1 MAGDDP
7 TLLDWLRARPDEAL
21 AALLR
26 ARPDLAL
33 PPPPDLA
40 VLATRVGLRISVL
53 RASEDLDSATL
64 TVLAALVVADADAE
78 PVPLSELCRL
88 LGPEAPARQ
97 MSAALDALRARAL
110 VWGNDEAI
118 RLLPAAREVA
128 GSHPGGLGALAP
140 ELADPAVLGEL
151 LANVSPEEHAILTR
165 LAAGPPVG
173 RTRDGAPTSAAVE
186 HLVQLGLLSR
196 VDLQT
201 VELPRQVALAL
212 RGEHPMGA
220 VRWQPPRLT
229 TSARG
234 EETVDATAAGAV
246 LLVLRQLEALLA
258 AWTAEPPTVLRSG
271 GLGVRE
277 LRKLAR
283 LLDAEPERAALLA
296 ELAVAAG
303 WVGESDGPAPAW
315 EPTTLADSWLG
326 ALPEHQWLALAR
338 TWLELP
344 RLPGLVCARDEAGR
358 PLAALSD
365 GLHRP
370 TVAAERRRVLD
381 ALAAL
386 PPGHRVRSVDE
397 LAAVLAWQRPRRGGR
412 LRDEVIGWTL
422 AEGTALG
429 LVALDALGSAGRA
442 VLSDPEAAA
451 TLEALRSTLPEPVDH
466 VMLQADLTAVA
477 PGRLRPELAAE
488 LGLLADV
495 ESSGSAT
502 VYRITEASLRRAMDA
517 GRTANELHEVLATHS
532 TTPVP
537 QALRYMVDDIA
548 RQHGRL
554 RGGQAGSFLRAE
566 DEVLLAEVLAHPISA
581 ALGVRRVAPSVLV
594 SPLELAELLDGLRA
608 AGFAP
613 VAEDAGGGVLDLRPP
628 VRRLPARPRPPVRRW
643 PPAELDGS
651 RLGELVGRMRAGD
664 RAAAAPRGAAVGLG
678 GARNGTSA
686 TLALLQGAAQHQ
698 RSVWI
703 GYIDASGLAT
713 ERIVEP
719 VSVGGGVLEGYDP
732 AQGGLRRFLLHRIT
746 SAAVV
751 QD

>member
-1 MAGDDP
+1 MAGDVP
-7 TLLDWLRARPDEAL
+7 TLLDWLRARSDEAL

-26 ARPDLAL
+26 VRPDLAL
-33 PPPPDLA
+33 PPPSDLA
-40 VLATRVGLRISVL
+40 VLATRVGLRISAL

-64 TVLAALVVADADAE
+64 NVLTALVVADADTE
-78 PVPLSELCRL
+78 PVPLPELQRL
-88 LGPEAPARQ
+88 LGPDAPPQ
-97 MSAALDALRARAL
+97 QVGAALDTLRTRAL
-110 VWGNDEAI
+110 AWGDDAAI
-118 RLLPAAREVA
+118 HLLPAGREVA
-128 GSHPGGLGALAP
+128 GGHPGGLGAPSPA
-140 ELADPAVLGEL
+140 LADHAGLGDL
-151 LANVSPEEHAILTR
+151 LAGVSPEEHAILTK
-165 LAAGPPVG
+165 LSAGPPVG
-173 RTRDGAPTSAAVE
+173 RTRDGAPTAAAVE
-186 HLVQLGLLSR
+186 RLVQLGLLAR
-196 VDLQT
+196 IDQQT

-212 RGEHPMGA
+212 RGEHPMGPL
-220 VRWQPPRLT
+220 RWRPPQLS
-229 TSARG
+229 TSGPGA
-234 EETVDATAAGAV
+234 ETVDATAAGAV
-246 LLVLRQLEALLA
+246 LLVLRQLEALLG
-258 AWTAEPPTVLRSG
+258 AWTAEPPAVLRSG

-283 LLDAEPERAALLA
+283 QLDAEPERAALLA

-338 TWLELP
+338 AWLELP
-344 RLPGLVCARDEAGR
+344 RLPGLVGARDEAGR

-365 GLHRP
+365 GLRRP
-370 TVAAERRRVLD
+370 TVVAERRRVLD
-381 ALAAL
+381 ALVAL
-386 PPGHRVRSVDE
+386 PPGHGVRSVDE

-412 LRDEVIGWTL
+412 LRDEVIRWTL

-442 VLSDPEAAA
+442 LLNDPDAAA

-466 VMLQADLTAVA
+466 VVLQADLTAVA

-488 LGLLADV
+488 FGLLADV

-517 GRTANELHEVLATHS
+517 GRTASELHEVLATHS
-532 TTPVP
+532 VTPVP
-537 QALRYMVDDIA
+537 QGLSYLVDDVA

-566 DEVLLAEVLAHPISA
+566 DEVLLAEVLAHPIAA
-581 ALGVRRVAPSVLV
+581 ALGVRRIAPSVLV

-628 VRRLPARPRPPVRRW
+628 ARRIPARPRPPVRRW
-643 PPAELDGS
+643 APTELDGS
-651 RLGELVGRMRAGD
+651 RLSELVARMRAGD
-664 RAAAAPRGAAVGLG
+664 RAAAAPRGAAVRLD
-678 GARNGTSA
+678 ANRNGTSA
-686 TLALLQGAAQHQ
+686 TLQLLQGAAQQQ

-703 GYIDASGLAT
+703 GYIDASGMAT

-719 VSVGGGVLEGYDP
+719 VSVGGGILEGYDP